1 MHWTEIVTIA
11 LLTGYAAF
19 MIAYLVRRRKKGE
32 SLEELNCPFASGD
45 AKRLVKEFRKAK
57 KREERKRARGRCK
70 RIL

>member
-19 MIAYLVRRRKKGE
+19 MLAYLVRRRKKGE
-32 SLEELNCPFASGD
+32 SLEELNCPFASSD

-57 KREERKRARGRCK
+57 RREEKKRARAK
-70 RIL
+70 RKRVL